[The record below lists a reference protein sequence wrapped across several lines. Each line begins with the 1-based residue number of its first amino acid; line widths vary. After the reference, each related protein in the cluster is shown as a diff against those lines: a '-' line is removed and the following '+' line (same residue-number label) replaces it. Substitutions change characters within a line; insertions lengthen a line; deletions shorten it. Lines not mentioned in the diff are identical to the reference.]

1 MDKNGVKNNISDNS
15 ILHYAAI
22 IIQKNWKGYY
32 VRQRFKNQ
40 LKYEPIISK
49 NEMNEEKHF
58 LEIENNEISE
68 EEEEK
73 EDIETFV
80 NTNEKIDKETR
91 YTITI
96 KVGNRWGS
104 DFTENI
110 YIILHGENFDSSF
123 FELTQDVSFFMFSI
137 IFSMNHGYETQIPN
151 FKQIRYNFEKNFL

>member
-1 MDKNGVKNNISDNS
+1 MNKNVVKNKIPDISIS
-15 ILHYAAI
+15 HYAAI
-22 IIQKNWKGYY
+22 IIQKNWKRFY
-32 VRQRFKNQ
+32 VRQKFKNQ
-40 LKYEPIISK
+40 NQFISK
-49 NEMNEEKHF
+49 NEMNEKKHF

-68 EEEEK
+68 EEK
-73 EDIETFV
+73 EDFETFV

-110 YIILHGENFDSSF
+110 YFILHGENFDSPF

-137 IFSMNHGYETQIPN
+137 IFSMNHG
-151 FKQIRYNFEKNFL
+151 